1 VRKLIDCTVRAVS
14 PLVKCGYRPAVGVM
28 VSIRDQAGARAD
40 AVDALELELPAG
52 VTLRDLIRTRVRE
65 EVAKANVAAARG
77 REFHTLVQPVDAE
90 VTLNGYRLREGRTI
104 DWRRQADKAE
114 EAFLGNGF
122 FVLVDGRQ
130 VAELDEELALTAD
143 SDIRFVRLTA
153 LVGG

>member
-14 PLVKCGYRPAVGVM
+14 PLVKGGYRPAVGVT

-40 AVDALELELPAG
+40 AMDALELEVPAAI
-52 VTLRDLIRTRVRE
+52 TLRDLIRTRVRE
-65 EVAKANVAAARG
+65 EVAKANAAAARG
-77 REFHTLVQPVDAE
+77 REFRTLVQPVESE

-104 DWRRQADKAE
+104 DRERQADKAE
-114 EAFLGNGF
+114 QAFLGNGF

-130 VAELDEELALTAD
+130 VEELEDELALTAD